1 VTALEA
7 TDAAREA
14 ANTSAAAAVI
24 GALTEAMAAIPAQTL
39 ADIKTKLRAL
49 AGETPITVEF
59 IEALSSAE
67 QSLVASI
74 MRDVLAL
81 S

>member
-7 TDAAREA
+7 THVAREA
-14 ANTSAAAAVI
+14 ANTGDDALVI

-49 AGETPITVEF
+49 TGETPITVEF
-59 IEALSSAE
+59 IESLSSAE
-67 QSLVASI
+67 QSLAASI
-74 MRDVLAL
+74 MRDVLAFA
-81 S
+81 